1 MSVGG
6 RAGLLTILAV
16 GGALVMVLGYI
27 PTREA
32 PRAGQVVFLP
42 TGQSEPGS
50 PRGKSPPA
58 GYATLTQCL
67 ADEAGSLW
75 VSGHLVA
82 PRGSV
87 TVLVSDADP
96 QGVGVRVGRQD
107 VRDQQLLSEGLPD
120 SAFRVS
126 LGWADTSSWFASGG
140 PFPDSEVDPELG
152 PTTHC
157 P

>member
-1 MSVGG
+1 MSVRS

-27 PTREA
+27 PTRGA

-42 TGQSEPGS
+42 TAQTEPGS
-50 PRGKSPPA
+50 PGGRNPPV

-67 ADEAGSLW
+67 ADDAGSLW

-87 TVLVSDADP
+87 TVLVSEADP
-96 QGVGVRVGRQD
+96 EVVGVRVGRQD
-107 VRDQQLLSEGLPD
+107 VRDQHLLSKGLPD
-120 SAFRVS
+120 SAFLVP